1 LPDKLR
7 QAAITF
13 ANFLCK
19 SIILSDEKVRSGY
32 QIKIRRMKITPI
44 YRKILLHIA
53 WWVFYIGNYFI
64 ALYIRNPNP
73 EWYFLDICLFFLS
86 DIVFFYFFIH
96 ITAQYLFNEK
106 TIWKGIGLFLV
117 NAFILYGV
125 EELRALAAYF
135 DGKLNQVPKYFFQLH
150 TLILAFLRD
159 VIQFTGYGTLYWF
172 YNRFYEQQK
181 EKLALEQEK
190 HRIEIGFL
198 RGQIND
204 YFSYNLLNMFHSQ
217 AAAHSDELADGILS
231 LSELMRYSVAEQE
244 NSMVA
249 LEEELRH
256 IQLLI
261 ALNKQ
266 RFESKAQVVFEI
278 EGNTHHWQVP
288 HLGLLT
294 LVENCFKH
302 GSVTQAPVVI
312 NLTLT
317 PQMLVF
323 KTQNRVKTTPSVV
336 STSLGLHNLA
346 RRLELLCPGRTSF
359 RSQKEGA
366 NFFTELHISK

>member
-1 LPDKLR
+1 MKPLYR
-7 QAAITF
+7 Q
-13 ANFLCK
+13 
-19 SIILSDEKVRSGY
+19 
-32 QIKIRRMKITPI
+32 
-44 YRKILLHIA
+44 ILLHTA
-53 WWVFYIGNYFI
+53 WWVFYIGNYFVAI
-64 ALYIRNPNP
+64 YIREPNP
-73 EWYFLDICLFFLS
+73 EWYVVDKGLEFLS
-86 DIVFFYFFIH
+86 RIFFFYFYVF
-96 ITAQYLFNEK
+96 ITAKYIFNK
-106 TIWKGIGLFLV
+106 NTVWIGVLLFLV
-117 NAFILYGV
+117 NAGILYATQASR
-125 EELRALAAYF
+125 LIWAYYAGF
-135 DGKLNQVPKYFFQLH
+135 YDQMPKYYFQLH

-172 YNRFYEQQK
+172 YNRFYDQQK
-181 EKLALEQEK
+181 EKLALEEEK

-204 YFSYNLLNMFHSQ
+204 HFSYNLLNMFHSQ
-217 AAAHSDELADGILS
+217 AAAHSDQLANDILS

-244 NSMVA
+244 KGLVA
-249 LEEELRH
+249 LDEEIRH

-266 RFESKAQVVFEI
+266 RFGPKAEVIFEI
-278 EGNTHHWQVP
+278 EGNTHGWQVP

-302 GSVTQAPVVI
+302 GSVTQAPLVI
-312 NLTLT
+312 NLYLT

-336 STSLGLHNLA
+336 STSLGLQNLA

-359 RSQKEGA
+359 QSRKEGTD
-366 NFFTELHISK
+366 FFTELHISK